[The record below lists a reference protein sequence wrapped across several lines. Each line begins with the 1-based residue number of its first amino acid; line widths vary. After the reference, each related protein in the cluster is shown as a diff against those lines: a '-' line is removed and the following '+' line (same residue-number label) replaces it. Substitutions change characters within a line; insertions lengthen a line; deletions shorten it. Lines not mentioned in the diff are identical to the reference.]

1 MHLSPRHVKI
11 TPTERATKAI
21 ARQLASSF
29 PGWKLEPG
37 RSRKLVTAALAL
49 AMFLA
54 ALEATAVGTAL
65 PTVVSELGGVSRY
78 SWVFSA
84 YLLASTTTVPM
95 YGKLADLFG
104 RLRIIT
110 ISVVLFLLGAALCGT
125 AQTFPQLII
134 FRAIQGIGAGGV
146 IPVAI
151 TIVGDIYSLEER
163 GRIQG
168 VFSGVW
174 AISSLVGPAAGGLI
188 TDLLS
193 WRWVFYL
200 NLPFGI
206 ASILMLHFYLRE
218 EERRSK
224 RKLDILGTL
233 SLTASIGL
241 LLLALLEGTELWG
254 WGDPRTL
261 GMMSLSGAGL
271 LLFIWQ
277 EKRAPEPM
285 LPLELFQ
292 NRVIAV
298 ASAGGLLMGTVL
310 FCAAAFVPMFTQGV
324 LGGTAIDAGMTLAPM
339 SIGWPIASTTSGWF
353 LAKRGYRPFILTGAF
368 LATLGCLLLALAEP
382 SSGRGPVMFAM
393 FCLGLGLGFL
403 STPYLLAVQN
413 AVPRHQRGVA
423 TSSVQ
428 FFRSIG
434 GAIAVAALGA
444 VLNAHL
450 AGSLASGIDP
460 NVALNP
466 DLRAGLPRETLANLV
481 DALDGGLGTIY
492 LAMAGLA
499 LVGLVVGF
507 LFPGGPAQIHA
518 HPEGDPEGAA

>member
-1 MHLSPRHVKI
+1 
-11 TPTERATKAI
+11 
-21 ARQLASSF
+21 
-29 PGWKLEPG
+29 
-37 RSRKLVTAALAL
+37 
-49 AMFLA
+49 MFLA
-54 ALEATAVGTAL
+54 ALEATAVGTAM
-65 PTVVSELGGVSRY
+65 PTVVADLGGVSRY
-78 SWVFSA
+78 SWVFSV

-95 YGKLADLFG
+95 WGKLADLFG

-110 ISVVLFLLGAALCGT
+110 ICVFLFLLGAALCGM
-125 AQTFPQLII
+125 AQSFPQLIL
-134 FRAIQGIGAGGV
+134 FRAIQGVGAGGV

-151 TIVGDIYSLEER
+151 TIVGDIYNLEER

-193 WRWVFYL
+193 WRWVFYI

-206 ASILMLHFYLRE
+206 ASILMLHLFLRE
-218 EERRSK
+218 EKPRSK
-224 RKLDILGTL
+224 RQLDLLGTF
-233 SLTASIGL
+233 SLTVSIAV

-254 WGDPRTL
+254 WNDPRTL
-261 GMMSLSGAGL
+261 AMILCSVAGL
-271 LLFIWQ
+271 LFFLWQ
-277 EKRAPEPM
+277 ENRAPEPM
-285 LPLELFQ
+285 LPLDLFQ

-298 ASAGGLLMGTVL
+298 ASAGGFIMGTVL

-339 SIGWPIASTTSGWF
+339 SIGWPIASTISGWF
-353 LAKRGYRPFILTGAF
+353 LAKRGYRPFILTGSG
-368 LATLGCLLLALAEP
+368 LSTLGCILLAATDP
-382 SSGRGPVMFAM
+382 AGGRGPVMIAM

-413 AVPRHQRGVA
+413 AVPKHRRGVA

-428 FFRSIG
+428 FFRTIG
-434 GAIAVAALGA
+434 GSIAVAALGV

-450 AGSLASGIDP
+450 ASVATDGVDP
-460 NVALNP
+460 NIALNP
-466 DLRAGLPRETLANLV
+466 ALRGTVPPESVAQVV
-481 DALDGGLGTIY
+481 DAMNGGLHTIY

-499 LVGLVVGF
+499 LVGVAVGLF
-507 LFPGGPAQIHA
+507 FPGGAAQLHA
-518 HPEGDPEGAA
+518 HTELEVEN

>member
-1 MHLSPRHVKI
+1 LPLPHEPLKI
-11 TPTERATKAI
+11 TSPEGAIEAT
-21 ARQLASSF
+21 ARPLAD
-29 PGWKLEPG
+29 PLAGLNVEPG

-54 ALEATAVGTAL
+54 ALEATAVGTAM
-65 PTVVSELGGVSRY
+65 PTVVADLGGVSRY
-78 SWVFSA
+78 SWVFSV

-104 RLRIIT
+104 RLRIFT
-110 ISVVLFLLGAALCGT
+110 IAVVLFLVGAALCGM
-125 AQTFPQLII
+125 AQTFPQLIL
-134 FRAIQGIGAGGV
+134 FRAIQGVGAGGV

-151 TIVGDIYSLEER
+151 TVVGDIYSLEER

-206 ASILMLHFYLRE
+206 ASVLMLHLFLRE
-218 EERRSK
+218 EERRSE
-224 RKLDILGTL
+224 RRLDLVGTL
-233 SLTASIGL
+233 SLTASIAL

-254 WGDPRTL
+254 WGDVRTL
-261 GMMSLSGAGL
+261 GMMSCAVAGL
-271 LLFIWQ
+271 VFFLWQ
-277 EKRAPEPM
+277 EGRAPEPM

-298 ASAGGLLMGTVL
+298 ASAGGFLMGTVL
-310 FCAAAFVPMFTQGV
+310 FCAAAFVPMYTQGV

-339 SIGWPIASTTSGWF
+339 SIGWPIASTTSGWL
-353 LAKRGYRPFILTGAF
+353 LAKRGYRPFILSGAV
-368 LATLGCLLLALAEP
+368 LGTVGCLLLAAADP
-382 SSGRGPVMFAM
+382 ASGRGPVMLAM
-393 FCLGLGLGFL
+393 FLLGLGMGFL

-428 FFRSIG
+428 FFRTIG
-434 GAIAVAALGA
+434 GSIAVAALGA
-444 VLNAHL
+444 MLNAHL
-450 AGSLASGIDP
+450 ARSLVSEVDP
-460 NVALNP
+460 NVALNQE
-466 DLRAGLPRETLANLV
+466 LRTGIPQETLSELV
-481 DALDGGLGTIY
+481 NALDGGLGSIY
-492 LAMAGLA
+492 LVMAGLA
-499 LVGLVVGF
+499 VVGLGVGL
-507 LFPGGPAQIHA
+507 LFPKGPAQAHA
-518 HPEGDPEGAA
+518 YPEPDSGR

>member
-1 MHLSPRHVKI
+1 MD
-11 TPTERATKAI
+11 
-21 ARQLASSF
+21 
-29 PGWKLEPG
+29 PG
-37 RSRKLVTAALAL
+37 RPRKLVTASLAL

-54 ALEATAVGTAL
+54 ALEATAVGTAM
-65 PTVVSELGGVSRY
+65 PTVVAELGGVSRY
-78 SWVFSA
+78 SWVFSI

-104 RLRIIT
+104 RLRIFT
-110 ISVVLFLLGAALCGT
+110 IAVVLFLVGAALCGM
-125 AQTFPQLII
+125 AQNFPQLIL

-151 TIVGDIYSLEER
+151 TVVGDIYSLEER

-200 NLPFGI
+200 NIPFGV
-206 ASILMLHFYLRE
+206 ASVLLLHLFLRE
-218 EERRSK
+218 EKHRSERR
-224 RKLDILGTL
+224 LDLLGTL
-233 SLTASIGL
+233 SLTASIAL

-254 WGDPRTL
+254 WNDVRTL
-261 GMMSLSGAGL
+261 SMIFCAGAGL
-271 LLFIWQ
+271 VLFLWQ
-277 EKRAPEPM
+277 ERRAPEPM

-298 ASAGGLLMGTVL
+298 ASAGGFLMGTVL

-353 LAKRGYRPFILTGAF
+353 LAKRGYRPFILLGAV
-368 LATLGCLLLALAEP
+368 LGTLGCFLLAAADP
-382 SSGRGPVMFAM
+382 ASGRGPVMLAM
-393 FCLGLGLGFL
+393 FLLGLGMGFL

-428 FFRSIG
+428 FFRTIG
-434 GAIAVAALGA
+434 GSIAVAALGV
-444 VLNAHL
+444 VLNIHLAKHL
-450 AGSLASGIDP
+450 AGEIDP

-466 DLRAGLPRETLANLV
+466 SLRTGIPPEVLADLVA
-481 DALDGGLGTIY
+481 ALDGGLGLIY

-499 LVGLVVGF
+499 TIGIGVGF
-507 LFPGGPAQIHA
+507 LFPKGSAQAHA
-518 HPEGDPEGAA
+518 YPEADRSQSK

>member
-1 MHLSPRHVKI
+1 MANPFSGRRVD
-11 TPTERATKAI
+11 
-21 ARQLASSF
+21 
-29 PGWKLEPG
+29 PG

-54 ALEATAVGTAL
+54 ALEATAVSTAM
-65 PTVVSELGGVSRY
+65 PTVVAELGGVSRY
-78 SWVFSA
+78 SWVFSV
-84 YLLASTTTVPM
+84 YLLTSTTTVPM

-104 RLRIIT
+104 RLRIFT
-110 ISVVLFLLGAALCGT
+110 IAVVLFLVGSALCGM
-125 AQTFPQLII
+125 AQSFPQLIL
-134 FRAIQGIGAGGV
+134 FRAIQGVGAGGV

-151 TIVGDIYSLEER
+151 TVVGDIYSLEER

-168 VFSGVW
+168 IFSGVW

-188 TDLLS
+188 TDLLT

-206 ASILMLHFYLRE
+206 ASILMLHLFLRE
-218 EERRSK
+218 EEPRSERR
-224 RKLDILGTL
+224 LDLLGTF
-233 SLTASIGL
+233 SLTASIAL

-254 WGDPRTL
+254 WSDLRTL
-261 GMMSLSGAGL
+261 SMMGCASAGL
-271 LLFIWQ
+271 VLFLWQ

-298 ASAGGLLMGTVL
+298 ASAGGFLMGTVL

-353 LAKRGYRPFILTGAF
+353 LAKRGYRPFILSGAI
-368 LATLGCLLLALAEP
+368 LGAMGCLLLAAADP
-382 SSGRGPVMFAM
+382 SSGRGPVMLAM

-428 FFRSIG
+428 FFRTIG
-434 GAIAVAALGA
+434 GSIAVAALGT

-450 AGSLASGIDP
+450 ASSLEGGIDP
-460 NVALNP
+460 NLALNP
-466 DLRAGLPRETLANLV
+466 ELRAGIPQEALGDLIN
-481 DALDGGLGTIY
+481 ALDGGLGSIY

-499 LVGLVVGF
+499 LVGVGVGL
-507 LFPGGPAQIHA
+507 LFPKGSAQAHA
-518 HPEGDPEGAA
+518 YPEPDSGRSD

>member
-1 MHLSPRHVKI
+1 V
-11 TPTERATKAI
+11 
-21 ARQLASSF
+21 
-29 PGWKLEPG
+29 EPG

-54 ALEATAVGTAL
+54 ALEATAVGTAM
-65 PTVVSELGGVSRY
+65 PTVVAELGGVSRY

-95 YGKLADLFG
+95 FGKLADLFG

-110 ISVVLFLLGAALCGT
+110 ISVILFLLGAALCGT
-125 AQTFPQLII
+125 AQTFPQLIL
-134 FRAIQGIGAGGV
+134 FRVIQGIGAGGV

-151 TIVGDIYSLEER
+151 TIVGDIYNLEER

-188 TDLLS
+188 TDFLS

-200 NLPFGI
+200 NLPFGV
-206 ASILMLHFYLRE
+206 ASIVMLHLFLRE
-218 EERRSK
+218 EEHRSS
-224 RKLDILGTL
+224 RKLDFLGTL

-261 GMMSLSGAGL
+261 GMMSLSVAGL
-271 LLFIWQ
+271 LFFLWQ
-277 EKRAPEPM
+277 EKRAPDPM

-298 ASAGGLLMGTVL
+298 ASAGGFLMGTVL

-353 LAKRGYRPFILTGAF
+353 LAKRGYRPFILSGAV
-368 LATLGCLLLALAEP
+368 LGILGCLLLALAEP
-382 SSGRGPVMFAM
+382 SSGRGPVMLAM
-393 FCLGLGLGFL
+393 FFLGLGLGFL

-434 GAIAVAALGA
+434 GAIAVAALGT

-450 AGSLASGIDP
+450 ASTLASGVDP
-460 NVALNP
+460 NVALDP
-466 DLRAGLPRETLANLV
+466 DLRAGVPPEILGNLV
-481 DALDGGLGTIY
+481 DSLDRGLGTIY
-492 LAMAGLA
+492 LAMTGLA
-499 LVGLVVGF
+499 LVGLAVGLF
-507 LFPGGPAQIHA
+507 FPGGPARVHA
-518 HPEGDPEGAA
+518 HPDGEARDEG